1 MLLWACASV
10 ALAERSIEFAPRD
23 LPSQGALIVAVGG
36 GGLSEPARALDQRLG
51 GALTEAI
58 GALKFEGQPGQT
70 LTLGALGGYT
80 RVGLVGIGPGIVDAN
95 GLRDLGGL
103 AAQLAAGWADE
114 AVAIAWDGAP
124 AGVDQPGA
132 QLALGALLGQYRFDK
147 FKSQPAPGAGALRV
161 LVREPTATG
170 AAFER
175 RWRPVAEAVRFARDL
190 VSEPANEI
198 YPETFVARAR
208 QAFDGLPGV
217 EIDVLDPDRMRA
229 LGMGALLGVGQ
240 GSRREPRLL
249 VVGYRGADTPPV
261 VFAGK
266 GITFDSGGIT
276 LKRREGMWQM
286 KYDMA
291 GAAAVTGALL
301 ALAGRGAR
309 VHAVAIAALA
319 ENMPSAGAQRPGDV
333 VRTMSG
339 KTVEIHSTDA
349 EGRLVL
355 ADAVWY
361 AQQRFSPRLLIDVAT
376 LTGSVRVA
384 LGEEYAG
391 LFVRDD
397 GLAAMIEAAGRLAGE
412 PVWRLP
418 LDPSYATDL
427 ESDIADLKNI
437 SGTTLAGAGIG
448 AEFIGTFVKPE
459 TPWAHLDVA
468 GTAWRE
474 QDAPTGPKGATGFG
488 VLLLDQLVHDR
499 YETGS
504 ASGED

>member
-1 MLLWACASV
+1 MLAVAVCAP
-10 ALAERSIEFAPRD
+10 ALAERSIEFAPFD
-23 LPSQGALIVAVGG
+23 IPSPGALIVAVGTE
-36 GGLSEPARALDQRLG
+36 GLSEPGRALDQRLG
-51 GALTEAI
+51 GALSEAI
-58 GALKFEGQPGQT
+58 GALGFEAEPGQT

-80 RVGLVGIGPGIVDAN
+80 RVGVVGIGAGIVDAN
-95 GLRDLGGL
+95 GLRDFDGL
-103 AAQLAAGWADE
+103 AAQLAAEWTDE
-114 AVAIAWDGAP
+114 AVAIPWDDAP
-124 AGVDQPGA
+124 AGVEQPGA
-132 QLALGALLGQYRFDK
+132 HLAFGALLGQYRFDR
-147 FKSQPAPGAGALRV
+147 FKSERSGGTGSLRV
-161 LVREPTATG
+161 LVREPAATG
-170 AAFER
+170 QAFAR
-175 RWRPVAEAVRFARDL
+175 RWRPVADGVRLARDL
-190 VSEPANEI
+190 TSEPANEV
-198 YPETFVARAR
+198 YPETFVQRAR
-208 QAFDGLPGV
+208 EAFDGIPAV
-217 EIDVLDPDRMRA
+217 AIDVLDPDQMRA

-249 VVGYRGADTPPV
+249 VVQYRGADTPPV

-276 LKRREGMWQM
+276 LKQGEGMWQM

-291 GAAAVTGALL
+291 GAAAVTGAVL

-319 ENMPSAGAQRPGDV
+319 ENMPSADAQRPGDV

-361 AQQRFSPRLLIDVAT
+361 AQHRFSPRVLIDVAT

-391 LFVRDD
+391 LFARDD
-397 GLAAMIEAAGRLAGE
+397 GLAGAIDTAGRHAGE

-418 LDPSYATDL
+418 LHPSYAVDL
-427 ESDIADLKNI
+427 QSDIADLKNI
-437 SGTTLAGAGIG
+437 SGTRLAGAGVG

-459 TPWAHLDVA
+459 TPWAHVDIA

-474 QDAPTGPKGATGFG
+474 QDAPTGRKGATGFG
-488 VLLLDQLVHDR
+488 VRLLEQLVHDR
-499 YETGS
+499 YETGKL
-504 ASGED
+504 